1 MKPAEPATVIPLP
14 RATRRRGSEL
24 EFLPA
29 ALEIV
34 ETPASP
40 MGRAIAGT
48 IALFFVVTL
57 IWACLGSVDIIATA
71 SGKIVPTGRTK
82 VLQPFETGVVR
93 AIHVQD
99 GQAVKAGDV
108 LVELDATINGAE
120 RDRIRKELVVSQ
132 LDVARLR
139 AALSPA
145 DPAAFAPPAGASP
158 AQVEVQQSL
167 LLNQREEIRS
177 KLASLDRQIAQN
189 EGNRAAVAAMVNKLT
204 LAIPLL
210 QQRVDA
216 RKSLLDKEYA
226 QRLQYLQEAQDL
238 VEHQQELQVQ
248 KARLAEAE
256 GALASLREQRL
267 QAGAEY
273 RRTNL
278 ADLSQAEQKASSL
291 QEELVKAEEHRQL
304 QTLTAPVDGTVQQLA
319 VHTVGGVVTPAQ
331 PLLLIVPADSH
342 LEIEA
347 MVSNRDI
354 GFIHAGE
361 PAQIKI
367 DTFNFTK
374 YGLLHGL
381 VLSLSQDAIVR
392 DKPQDNAQSTTKTQA
407 AQSDS
412 SEPKGQELVYAARVS
427 LDRTQMQVE
436 DKLVNLTPGM
446 AVTVEIKTGSRRV
459 IEYVLSPIL
468 RYRQEAMR
476 ER

>member
-1 MKPAEPATVIPLP
+1 
-14 RATRRRGSEL
+14 
-24 EFLPA
+24 
-29 ALEIV
+29 
-34 ETPASP
+34 
-40 MGRAIAGT
+40 
-48 IALFFVVTL
+48 
-57 IWACLGSVDIIATA
+57 
-71 SGKIVPTGRTK
+71 
-82 VLQPFETGVVR
+82 
-93 AIHVQD
+93 VQ
-99 GQAVKAGDV
+99 
-108 LVELDATINGAE
+108 E
-120 RDRIRKELVVSQ
+120 
-132 LDVARLR
+132 
-139 AALSPA
+139 
-145 DPAAFAPPAGASP
+145 
-158 AQVEVQQSL
+158 SL

-189 EGNRAAVAAMVNKLT
+189 EGNRAAVAATVNKLT

-278 ADLSQAEQKASSL
+278 ADLSQAEQKSASL

-331 PLLLIVPADSH
+331 PLLMIVPADSH

-374 YGLLHGL
+374 YGLLHGE

-392 DKPQDNAQSTTKTQA
+392 DKPQDNSQSTTKTQV

-427 LDRTQMQVE
+427 LDRMQMQVE
-436 DKLVNLTPGM
+436 DKLVSLTPGM

-468 RYRQEAMR
+468 RYKQESLR

>member
-1 MKPAEPATVIPLP
+1 
-14 RATRRRGSEL
+14 
-24 EFLPA
+24 
-29 ALEIV
+29 
-34 ETPASP
+34 

-48 IALFFVVTL
+48 IALFFVAAL
-57 IWACLGSVDIIATA
+57 AWACLGSVDIIATA

-120 RDRIRKELVVSQ
+120 RDRIRKDLIVSR

-145 DPAAFAPPAGASP
+145 ADPAAAFAPPAGASP
-158 AQVEVQQSL
+158 AQVEVQESL

-189 EGNRAAVAAMVNKLT
+189 EGNRAAVAAMVTKLT

-248 KARLAEAE
+248 KARLTEAE

-267 QAGAEY
+267 QAGAEF

-331 PLLLIVPADSH
+331 PLLMIVPADSH

-374 YGLLHGL
+374 YGLLHGE

-392 DKPQDNAQSTTKTQA
+392 DKPQDNSQSTTKTQV

-427 LDRTQMQVE
+427 LDRMQMQVE
-436 DKLVNLTPGM
+436 DKLVSLTPGM

-468 RYRQEAMR
+468 RYKQESLR